1 MSVAYLAVLLFSLA
15 GMVILDYRL
24 SLFFRADPVRASVV
38 TLTGLVFFTAWD
50 LMGISL
56 GIFSRGDTGFMTGLL
71 VAPELPVEELFFL
84 GFLSYLTMNLYQ
96 LMHRRLRTGT
106 FLPADAST
114 EGNTVS

>member
-24 SLFFRADPVRASVV
+24 SLFFRADPVRASMVM
-38 TLTGLVFFTAWD
+38 LAGLVFFTAWD

-56 GIFSRGDTGFMTGLL
+56 GIFSRGDTEYMTGLL

-84 GFLSYLTMNLYQ
+84 GFLSYLTMNLFQ
-96 LMHRRLRTGT
+96 LTHRRLRTGT
-106 FLPADAST
+106 FQPAKASAQ
-114 EGNTVS
+114 GNTVS